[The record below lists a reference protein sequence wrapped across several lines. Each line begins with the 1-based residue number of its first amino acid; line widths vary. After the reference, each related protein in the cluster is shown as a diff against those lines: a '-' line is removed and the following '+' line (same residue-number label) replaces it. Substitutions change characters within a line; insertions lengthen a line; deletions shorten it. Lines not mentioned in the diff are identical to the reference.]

1 MIVFAIGLTGLAGL
15 GAFYVVLSQL
25 YYICQPSE
33 VLILAG
39 LRRRTGS
46 GRAVGYRTVRG
57 GSAIRIPVLEEVMRL
72 DLSNMIIDLKVDNA
86 YSKGGIPL
94 NVAGVANI
102 KICGEE
108 PGIHN
113 AIERLIGKSQD
124 QIRHIAKETLE
135 GNLRGVMASLTPEQ
149 LNEDKVTF
157 ARTLLEEAEDDLQR
171 LGLVLDTLQIQ
182 NISDDVR
189 YLDSIGRK
197 QLVELQ
203 RDSRIAEAEAASQS
217 AVKQA
222 ENKRIT
228 SLRRLD
234 KELAIATANS
244 EKRIKDALTRRDAVV
259 AEVEAEVG
267 AELARAE
274 AELPVQEERIKQVIQ
289 QLEADVIAPAES
301 QCQTMVAEAKGQ
313 AATIVEQG
321 RSQAE
326 GLRELVQSLKRSGDD
341 AKRLFLLQ
349 KLEPLLTM
357 LSGTVGE
364 IEVEE
369 VTLIGERQG
378 QVNLSLAT
386 LLKQLQD
393 STGIRL
399 MQGAERNTE
408 PSSQELPAPPPPRP
422 PAAGERRWGR
432 DSGR

>member
-1 MIVFAIGLTGLAGL
+1 MFIAIGLTGAAGAW
-15 GAFYVVLSQL
+15 AFVALLRQL

-33 VLILAG
+33 VLIFSG
-39 LRRRTGS
+39 LRRRIGS
-46 GRAVGYRTVRG
+46 GQQVGYRTVRG
-57 GSAIRIPVLEEVMRL
+57 GSALRIPVLEEVTRL
-72 DLSNMIIDLKVDNA
+72 DLSNMTIDLRVENA

-94 NVAGVANI
+94 NVSGVANI
-102 KICGEE
+102 KISGDE

-113 AIERLIGKSQD
+113 AIERLIGKEQD
-124 QIRHIAKETLE
+124 EIRHIAKETLE

-157 ARTLLEEAEDDLQR
+157 ARTLLEEAEDDLQK

-197 QLVELQ
+197 QLVELK
-203 RDSRIAEAEAASQS
+203 RDSRIAEAEAKSQS
-217 AVKQA
+217 SVKQA
-222 ENKRIT
+222 ENERIT

-234 KELAIATANS
+234 KELAIATAEA
-244 EKRIKDALTRRDAVV
+244 EKRVKDALTRRDALV
-259 AEVEAEVG
+259 AEVEAKVG

-274 AELPVQEERIKQVIQ
+274 AEIPVQQERIKQVTE
-289 QLEADVIAPAES
+289 QLQADVIAPAES
-301 QCQTMVAEAKGQ
+301 ECKTMMAAAKGQ

-326 GLRELVQSLKRSGDD
+326 GLRDLVESLKHSGDD

-357 LSGTVGE
+357 LSDTVQP

-369 VTLIGERQG
+369 VNLIGEREG
-378 QVNLSLAT
+378 QANLSLAT
-386 LLKQLQD
+386 LLKQFQD
-393 STGIRL
+393 TTGLRL
-399 MQGAERNTE
+399 PVSE
-408 PSSQELPAPPPPRP
+408 PE
-422 PAAGERRWGR
+422 
-432 DSGR
+432 

>member
-1 MIVFAIGLTGLAGL
+1 
-15 GAFYVVLSQL
+15 
-25 YYICQPSE
+25 
-33 VLILAG
+33 
-39 LRRRTGS
+39 
-46 GRAVGYRTVRG
+46 
-57 GSAIRIPVLEEVMRL
+57 MRL
-72 DLSNMIIDLKVDNA
+72 DLSNMIIDLRVENA

-94 NVAGVANI
+94 NVSGVANI
-102 KICGEE
+102 KISGDE

-149 LNEDKVTF
+149 LNEDKITF
-157 ARTLLEEAEDDLQR
+157 ARTLLEEAEDDLQK

-197 QLVELQ
+197 QLVELK
-203 RDSRIAEAEAASQS
+203 RDSRIAEAEATSQS

-222 ENKRIT
+222 ENSRIT
-228 SLRRLD
+228 ELRRLD
-234 KELAIATANS
+234 KELAIATANA
-244 EKRIKDALTRRDAVV
+244 EKRIKDALTRRNAVV
-259 AEVEAEVG
+259 AEVEAKIG

-274 AELPVQEERIKQVIQ
+274 AELPVQEERIKQVMQ

-301 QCQTMVAEAKGQ
+301 LCQTMMAEAKGE

-326 GLRELVQSLKRSGDD
+326 GLSDLVESLKRSGDD

-357 LSGTVGE
+357 LSETVQPVT
-364 IEVEE
+364 VEE
-369 VTLIGERQG
+369 VTLIGERDG
-378 QVNLSLAT
+378 QSNLSLAT
-386 LLKQLQD
+386 LLRQLQD

-399 MQGAERNTE
+399 LQQPDASAAADSPVQG
-408 PSSQELPAPPPPRP
+408 
-422 PAAGERRWGR
+422 
-432 DSGR
+432 D

>member
-1 MIVFAIGLTGLAGL
+1 MFVAIGLTGAAGL
-15 GAFYVVLSQL
+15 WAFILLLRQL

-33 VLILAG
+33 VLIFAG

-46 GRAVGYRTVRG
+46 GQTVGYRTVRG
-57 GSAIRIPVLEEVMRL
+57 GSALRIPVLEEVMRL
-72 DLSNMIIDLKVDNA
+72 DLSNMIIDLRVENA

-94 NVAGVANI
+94 NVSGVANI
-102 KICGEE
+102 KISGDE

-124 QIRHIAKETLE
+124 EIRHIAKETLE
-135 GNLRGVMASLTPEQ
+135 GNLRGVMSSLTPEQ

-197 QLVELQ
+197 QLVELK
-203 RDSRIAEAEAASQS
+203 RDSRIAEAEAKSQS

-222 ENKRIT
+222 ENQRIT
-228 SLRRLD
+228 DLRRLD
-234 KELAIATANS
+234 KDLAIATANA
-244 EKRIKDALTRRDAVV
+244 EKRTTDALTRRAALV
-259 AEVEAEVG
+259 AEVEASVG

-274 AELPVQEERIKQVIQ
+274 AELPVQTERIKQVTE
-289 QLEADVIAPAES
+289 QLQADIVAPAES
-301 QCQTMVAEAKGQ
+301 ECQTMMAEAKGE
-313 AATIVEQG
+313 AATIIEQG

-326 GLRELVQSLKRSGDD
+326 GLRDLVESLKRSGDD

-357 LSGTVGE
+357 LSDTVQPV
-364 IEVEE
+364 EVEE
-369 VTLIGERQG
+369 VSLVGEKSGGSTLTI
-378 QVNLSLAT
+378 AT
-386 LLKQLQD
+386 LLKQLQQ
-393 STGIRL
+393 STGLQLPIKS
-399 MQGAERNTE
+399 AE
-408 PSSQELPAPPPPRP
+408 SS
-422 PAAGERRWGR
+422 
-432 DSGR
+432 DSVD

>member
-1 MIVFAIGLTGLAGL
+1 MFIAFGLTGAAGIW
-15 GAFYVVLSQL
+15 AFIALLRQL

-33 VLILAG
+33 VLIFAG
-39 LRRRTGS
+39 LRRTTGT
-46 GRAVGYRTVRG
+46 GKRVGYRTVRG
-57 GSAIRIPVLEEVMRL
+57 GSALRVPVLEEVMRL
-72 DLSNMIIDLKVDNA
+72 DLSNKIIDLQVTNA
-86 YSKGGIPL
+86 YSKGGVPL
-94 NVAGVANI
+94 NVSGVANI
-102 KICGEE
+102 KISGEE

-113 AIERLIGKSQD
+113 AIERLIGKSQEEVC
-124 QIRHIAKETLE
+124 HIAKETLE

-157 ARTLLEEAEDDLQR
+157 AKTLLDEAEDDLQK

-197 QLVELQ
+197 QLVELK

-222 ENKRIT
+222 ENERIT

-234 KELAIATANS
+234 KELAVATANA
-244 EKRIKDALTRRDAVV
+244 EKRKKDALTRRTALV
-259 AEVEAEVG
+259 AEVQAKVG
-267 AELARAE
+267 AELARAR
-274 AELPVQEERIKQVIQ
+274 AELPVQEERIKQVTQ

-301 QCQTMVAEAKGQ
+301 ECQTMIADAKGE
-313 AATIVEQG
+313 AATIVEEG

-326 GLRELVQSLKRSGDD
+326 GLQELVESLKRSGDD

-357 LSGTVGE
+357 LSETVKP

-369 VTLIGERQG
+369 VTLIGEREG

-386 LLKQLQD
+386 LLKQLQS

-399 MQGAERNTE
+399 MQNKSEETNIE
-408 PSSQELPAPPPPRP
+408 
-422 PAAGERRWGR
+422 
-432 DSGR
+432 

>member
-1 MIVFAIGLTGLAGL
+1 MFIAIGLTGAAGVW
-15 GAFYVVLSQL
+15 AFVVLLRQL

-33 VLILAG
+33 VLIFAG
-39 LRRRTGS
+39 LRRITGS
-46 GRAVGYRTVRG
+46 GRRVGYRTVRG
-57 GSAIRIPVLEEVMRL
+57 GSALRIPLVEEVMRL
-72 DLSNMIIDLKVDNA
+72 DLSNMIIDLRVENA

-94 NVAGVANI
+94 NVSGVANI
-102 KICGEE
+102 KISGDE

-124 QIRHIAKETLE
+124 EIRHIAKETLE
-135 GNLRGVMASLTPEQ
+135 GNLRGVMSSLTPEQ

-197 QLVELQ
+197 QLVELK
-203 RDSRIAEAEAASQS
+203 RDSRIAEAEAKSQS

-222 ENKRIT
+222 ENERIT
-228 SLRRLD
+228 ALRRLD
-234 KELAIATANS
+234 KDLAIATANA
-244 EKRIKDALTRRDAVV
+244 EKRTTDALTRRAAVV
-259 AEVEAEVG
+259 AEAEAMVG

-274 AELPVQEERIKQVIQ
+274 AEVPVQQERIKQVTE
-289 QLEADVIAPAES
+289 QLQADIVAPAES
-301 QCQTMVAEAKGQ
+301 ECQTMMAEAKGE

-326 GLRELVQSLKRSGDD
+326 GLQELVDSLKRSGDD

-357 LSGTVGE
+357 LSETVQPV
-364 IEVEE
+364 EVEE
-369 VTLIGERQG
+369 VNLVAQKDGGNTLSI
-378 QVNLSLAT
+378 AT
-386 LLKQLQD
+386 LLKQLQV
-393 STGIRL
+393 STGLQLPI
-399 MQGAERNTE
+399 NPSKTE
-408 PSSQELPAPPPPRP
+408 STS
-422 PAAGERRWGR
+422 
-432 DSGR
+432 D

>member
-1 MIVFAIGLTGLAGL
+1 MFFAVGLTGAAGL
-15 GAFYVVLSQL
+15 WAFVVLLRQL

-33 VLILAG
+33 VLIFAG
-39 LRRRTGS
+39 LGKTTGD
-46 GRAVGYRTVRG
+46 GRKVGYRTVRG
-57 GSAIRIPVLEEVMRL
+57 GSALRIPVLEEVMRL
-72 DLSNMIIDLKVDNA
+72 DLSNMIIELRVENA

-102 KICGEE
+102 KISGDE

-124 QIRHIAKETLE
+124 DIRHIAKETLE

-149 LNEDKVTF
+149 LNEDKITF
-157 ARTLLEEAEDDLQR
+157 ARTLLEEAEDDLQK

-197 QLVELQ
+197 QLVELK
-203 RDSRIAEAEAASQS
+203 RDSRIAEAEATSQS

-222 ENKRIT
+222 ENARIT

-234 KELAIATANS
+234 KELAIATANAQ
-244 EKRIKDALTRRDAVV
+244 KRIKDALTRRDALV
-259 AEVEAEVG
+259 AEVDAQVG

-274 AELPVQEERIKQVIQ
+274 AELPVQEERIKQVMQ

-301 QCQTMVAEAKGQ
+301 ECETMMADAKG
-313 AATIVEQG
+313 AAASIVEQG

-326 GLRELVQSLKRSGDD
+326 GLQELVTSLKRSGSD

-357 LSGTVGE
+357 LSDTVQP

-369 VTLIGERQG
+369 VSLIGERDG
-378 QVNLSLAT
+378 QMNLSIAT
-386 LLKQLQD
+386 LLRQLQD
-393 STGIRL
+393 STGLRL
-399 MQGAERNTE
+399 PNGTQKASMNH
-408 PSSQELPAPPPPRP
+408 PSASGSDPA
-422 PAAGERRWGR
+422 
-432 DSGR
+432 SS

>member
-1 MIVFAIGLTGLAGL
+1 MFFAVGITGVAGL
-15 GAFYVVLSQL
+15 WAFVVMLRQL
-25 YYICQPSE
+25 YFICQPSE
-33 VLILAG
+33 VLIFAG
-39 LRRRTGS
+39 LSRTTGD
-46 GRAVGYRTVRG
+46 GRKVGYRTVRG
-57 GSAIRIPVLEEVMRL
+57 GSALRIPVLEDVMRL
-72 DLSNMIIDLKVDNA
+72 DLSNMIIELRVENA

-102 KICGEE
+102 KISGDE

-113 AIERLIGKSQD
+113 AIERLIGKTQD
-124 QIRHIAKETLE
+124 EIRHIAKETLE

-157 ARTLLEEAEDDLQR
+157 ARTLLEEAEDDLQK

-197 QLVELQ
+197 QLVELK
-203 RDSRIAEAEAASQS
+203 RDSRIAEAEATSQS

-222 ENKRIT
+222 ENARIT

-234 KELAIATANS
+234 KELAVATANAQ
-244 EKRIKDALTRRDAVV
+244 KRIKDALTRRDALV
-259 AEVEAEVG
+259 AEVEAKVG

-274 AELPVQEERIKQVIQ
+274 AELPVQQERIKQVMQ

-301 QCQTMVAEAKGQ
+301 ECQTMMAEAKG
-313 AATIVEQG
+313 AAASIVEQG

-326 GLRELVQSLKRSGDD
+326 GLQDLVTSLKRSGSD

-357 LSGTVGE
+357 LSDTVQP

-369 VTLIGERQG
+369 VALIGERDG
-378 QVNLSLAT
+378 QMNLSIAT
-386 LLKQLQD
+386 LLRQLQD
-393 STGIRL
+393 STGLRFNGASGASA
-399 MQGAERNTE
+399 QGRSAA
-408 PSSQELPAPPPPRP
+408 SSEVIPMDPGTDIDP
-422 PAAGERRWGR
+422 G
-432 DSGR
+432 

>member
-1 MIVFAIGLTGLAGL
+1 MFFAVGLTGAAGL
-15 GAFYVVLSQL
+15 WAFVVLLRQL

-33 VLILAG
+33 VLIFAG
-39 LRRRTGS
+39 LGKTTGD
-46 GRAVGYRTVRG
+46 GRKVGYRTVRG
-57 GSAIRIPVLEEVMRL
+57 GSALRIPVLEEVMRL
-72 DLSNMIIDLKVDNA
+72 DLSNMIIELRVENA

-102 KICGEE
+102 KISGDE

-124 QIRHIAKETLE
+124 DIRHIAKETLE

-149 LNEDKVTF
+149 LNEDKITF
-157 ARTLLEEAEDDLQR
+157 ARTLLEEAEDDLQK

-197 QLVELQ
+197 QLVELK
-203 RDSRIAEAEAASQS
+203 RDSRIAEAEATSQS

-222 ENKRIT
+222 ENARIT

-234 KELAIATANS
+234 KELAIATANAQ
-244 EKRIKDALTRRDAVV
+244 KRIKDALTRRDALV
-259 AEVEAEVG
+259 AEVDAQVG

-274 AELPVQEERIKQVIQ
+274 AELPVQEERIKQVMQ

-301 QCQTMVAEAKGQ
+301 ECETMMADAKG
-313 AATIVEQG
+313 AAASIVEQG

-326 GLRELVQSLKRSGDD
+326 GLQELVTSLKRSGSD

-357 LSGTVGE
+357 LSDTVQP

-369 VTLIGERQG
+369 VSLIGERDG
-378 QVNLSLAT
+378 QMNLSIAT
-386 LLKQLQD
+386 LLRQLQD
-393 STGIRL
+393 STGLRL
-399 MQGAERNTE
+399 PNGIEKASIDQ
-408 PSSQELPAPPPPRP
+408 PST
-422 PAAGERRWGR
+422 
-432 DSGR
+432 SGSESTSS

>member
-1 MIVFAIGLTGLAGL
+1 MFFAVGITGVAGL
-15 GAFYVVLSQL
+15 WAFVVMLRQL
-25 YYICQPSE
+25 YFICQPSE
-33 VLILAG
+33 VLIFAG
-39 LRRRTGS
+39 LSRTTGD
-46 GRAVGYRTVRG
+46 GRKVGYRTVRG
-57 GSAIRIPVLEEVMRL
+57 GSALRIPVLEDVMRL
-72 DLSNMIIDLKVDNA
+72 DLSNMIIELRVENA

-102 KICGEE
+102 KISGDE

-113 AIERLIGKSQD
+113 AIERLIGKTQD
-124 QIRHIAKETLE
+124 EIRHIAKETLE

-157 ARTLLEEAEDDLQR
+157 ARTLLEEAEDDLQK

-197 QLVELQ
+197 QLVELK
-203 RDSRIAEAEAASQS
+203 RDSRIAEAEASSQS

-222 ENKRIT
+222 ENARIT

-234 KELAIATANS
+234 KELAVATANA
-244 EKRIKDALTRRDAVV
+244 EKRIKDALTRRDALV
-259 AEVEAEVG
+259 AEVEAKVG

-274 AELPVQEERIKQVIQ
+274 AELPVQEERIKQVMQ

-301 QCQTMVAEAKGQ
+301 ECQTMMAEAKG
-313 AATIVEQG
+313 AAASIVEQG

-326 GLRELVQSLKRSGDD
+326 GLQELVTSLKRSGSD

-357 LSGTVGE
+357 LSSTVQP

-369 VTLIGERQG
+369 VALIGEREG
-378 QVNLSLAT
+378 QMNLSIAT
-386 LLKQLQD
+386 LLRQLQD
-393 STGIRL
+393 STGLRL
-399 MQGAERNTE
+399 PLAGAEG
-408 PSSQELPAPPPPRP
+408 PSPSTPTPPSAPPV
-422 PAAGERRWGR
+422 
-432 DSGR
+432 D

>member
-1 MIVFAIGLTGLAGL
+1 MFVALGLTGAAGL
-15 GAFYVVLSQL
+15 WAFVILLRQL

-33 VLILAG
+33 VLIFAG

-46 GRAVGYRTVRG
+46 GQTVGYRTVRG
-57 GSAIRIPVLEEVMRL
+57 GSALRIPVLEEVMRL
-72 DLSNMIIDLKVDNA
+72 DLSNMIIDLRVENA

-94 NVAGVANI
+94 NVSGVANI
-102 KICGEE
+102 KISGDE

-124 QIRHIAKETLE
+124 EIRHIAKETLE
-135 GNLRGVMASLTPEQ
+135 GNLRGVMSSLTPEQ

-197 QLVELQ
+197 QLVELK
-203 RDSRIAEAEAASQS
+203 RDSRIAEAEAKSQS

-222 ENKRIT
+222 ENQRIT
-228 SLRRLD
+228 DLRRLD
-234 KELAIATANS
+234 KDLAIATANA
-244 EKRIKDALTRRDAVV
+244 EKRTTDALTRRAALI
-259 AEVEAEVG
+259 AEVEASVG

-274 AELPVQEERIKQVIQ
+274 AELPVQTERIKQVTE
-289 QLEADVIAPAES
+289 QLQADIVAPAES
-301 QCQTMVAEAKGQ
+301 ECQTMMAEAKGE
-313 AATIVEQG
+313 AATIIEQG

-326 GLRELVQSLKRSGDD
+326 GLRDLVESLKRSGDD

-357 LSGTVGE
+357 LSETVQPV
-364 IEVEE
+364 EVEE
-369 VTLIGERQG
+369 VSLVGEKSGNSTLTI
-378 QVNLSLAT
+378 AT
-386 LLKQLQD
+386 LLKQLQK
-393 STGIRL
+393 STGFK
-399 MQGAERNTE
+399 
-408 PSSQELPAPPPPRP
+408 PPVALSARDEN
-422 PAAGERRWGR
+422 AG
-432 DSGR
+432 

>member
-1 MIVFAIGLTGLAGL
+1 MFFALGLTGAAGL
-15 GAFYVVLSQL
+15 WAFILLLRQL

-33 VLILAG
+33 VLIFAG

-46 GRAVGYRTVRG
+46 GQTVGYRTVRG
-57 GSAIRIPVLEEVMRL
+57 GSALRIPVLEEVMRL
-72 DLSNMIIDLKVDNA
+72 DLSNMIIDLRVENA

-94 NVAGVANI
+94 NVSGVANI
-102 KICGEE
+102 KISGDE

-124 QIRHIAKETLE
+124 DIRHIAKETLE
-135 GNLRGVMASLTPEQ
+135 GNLRGVMSSLTPEQ

-197 QLVELQ
+197 QLVELK
-203 RDSRIAEAEAASQS
+203 RDSRIAEAEAKSQS

-222 ENKRIT
+222 ENQRIT
-228 SLRRLD
+228 DLRRLD
-234 KELAIATANS
+234 KDLAIATANA
-244 EKRIKDALTRRDAVV
+244 EKRTTDALTRRAALI
-259 AEVEAEVG
+259 AEVEASVG

-274 AELPVQEERIKQVIQ
+274 AELPVQTERIKQVTE
-289 QLEADVIAPAES
+289 QLQADIVAPAES
-301 QCQTMVAEAKGQ
+301 ESQTMMAEAKGE
-313 AATIVEQG
+313 AATIIEQG

-326 GLRELVQSLKRSGDD
+326 GLRDLVESLKRSGDD

-357 LSGTVGE
+357 LSDTVQPV
-364 IEVEE
+364 EVEE
-369 VTLIGERQG
+369 VSLVAEKSAGSTLTI
-378 QVNLSLAT
+378 AT
-386 LLKQLQD
+386 LLKQLQQT
-393 STGIRL
+393 TGLKLPIEA
-399 MQGAERNTE
+399 AESINN
-408 PSSQELPAPPPPRP
+408 
-422 PAAGERRWGR
+422 G
-432 DSGR
+432 D

>member
-1 MIVFAIGLTGLAGL
+1 MFVAIGLTGAAGVW
-15 GAFYVVLSQL
+15 AFVVLLRQL

-33 VLILAG
+33 VLIFAG
-39 LRRRTGS
+39 LKRTTGS
-46 GRAVGYRTVRG
+46 GQRVGYRTVRG
-57 GSAIRIPVLEEVMRL
+57 GSALRIPLLEEVMRL
-72 DLSNMIIDLKVDNA
+72 DLSNMIIDLRVDNA

-94 NVAGVANI
+94 NVSGVANI
-102 KICGEE
+102 KISGEE

-124 QIRHIAKETLE
+124 EIRHIAKETLE

-149 LNEDKVTF
+149 LNEDKLTF
-157 ARTLLEEAEDDLQR
+157 ARTLLEEAEDDLQK

-197 QLVELQ
+197 QLVELK
-203 RDSRIAEAEAASQS
+203 RDSRIAEAEASSQS

-222 ENKRIT
+222 ENERIT
-228 SLRRLD
+228 ALRRLD
-234 KELAIATANS
+234 KELAIATANA
-244 EKRIKDALTRRDAVV
+244 EKRKKDALTRREALV
-259 AEVEAEVG
+259 AEVQAEVG
-267 AELARAE
+267 ADLARAK
-274 AELPVQEERIKQVIQ
+274 AELPVQQERIKQVTQ

-301 QCQTMVAEAKGQ
+301 ECETMMADAKGE

-326 GLRELVQSLKRSGDD
+326 GLQELVESLKRSGDD

-349 KLEPLLTM
+349 KLKPLLTM
-357 LSGTVGE
+357 LSETVQP

-369 VTLIGERQG
+369 VTLIGEREG

-386 LLKQLQD
+386 LLRQLQD
-393 STGIRL
+393 STGLRL
-399 MQGAERNTE
+399 LNN
-408 PSSQELPAPPPPRP
+408 
-422 PAAGERRWGR
+422 
-432 DSGR
+432 DSDASASN

>member
-1 MIVFAIGLTGLAGL
+1 MFVAIGLTGAAGL
-15 GAFYVVLSQL
+15 WAFILLLRQL

-33 VLILAG
+33 VLIFAG

-46 GRAVGYRTVRG
+46 CQTVGYRTVRG
-57 GSAIRIPVLEEVMRL
+57 GSALRIPVLEEVMRL
-72 DLSNMIIDLKVDNA
+72 DLSNMIIDLRVENA

-94 NVAGVANI
+94 NVSGVANI
-102 KICGEE
+102 KISGDE

-124 QIRHIAKETLE
+124 EIRHIAKETLE
-135 GNLRGVMASLTPEQ
+135 GNLRGVMSSLTPEQ

-197 QLVELQ
+197 QLVELK
-203 RDSRIAEAEAASQS
+203 RDSRIAEAEAKSQS

-222 ENKRIT
+222 ENQRIT
-228 SLRRLD
+228 DLRRLD
-234 KELAIATANS
+234 KDLAIATANA
-244 EKRIKDALTRRDAVV
+244 EKRTTDALTRRAALI
-259 AEVEAEVG
+259 AEVEASVG

-274 AELPVQEERIKQVIQ
+274 AELPVQTERIKQVTE
-289 QLEADVIAPAES
+289 QLQADIVAPAES
-301 QCQTMVAEAKGQ
+301 ECQTMMAEAKGE
-313 AATIVEQG
+313 AATIIEQG

-326 GLRELVQSLKRSGDD
+326 GLRDLVESLKRSGDD

-357 LSGTVGE
+357 LSDTVQPV
-364 IEVEE
+364 EVEE
-369 VTLIGERQG
+369 VSLVGEKSGGSTLTI
-378 QVNLSLAT
+378 AT
-386 LLKQLQD
+386 LLKQLQQ
-393 STGIRL
+393 STGLRL
-399 MQGAERNTE
+399 PIKSAE
-408 PSSQELPAPPPPRP
+408 SSVSV
-422 PAAGERRWGR
+422 
-432 DSGR
+432 D

>member
-1 MIVFAIGLTGLAGL
+1 MFVALGLTGAAGL
-15 GAFYVVLSQL
+15 WAFILLLRQL

-33 VLILAG
+33 VLIFAG

-46 GRAVGYRTVRG
+46 GQTVGYRTVRG
-57 GSAIRIPVLEEVMRL
+57 GSALRIPVLEEVMRL
-72 DLSNMIIDLKVDNA
+72 DLSNMIIDLRVENA

-94 NVAGVANI
+94 NVSGVANI
-102 KICGEE
+102 KISGDE

-124 QIRHIAKETLE
+124 EIRHIAKETLE
-135 GNLRGVMASLTPEQ
+135 GNLRGVMSSLTPEQ

-197 QLVELQ
+197 QLVELK
-203 RDSRIAEAEAASQS
+203 RDSRIAEAEAKSQS

-222 ENKRIT
+222 ENQRIT
-228 SLRRLD
+228 DLRRLD
-234 KELAIATANS
+234 KDLAIATANA
-244 EKRIKDALTRRDAVV
+244 EKRTTDALTRRAALI
-259 AEVEAEVG
+259 AEVEASVG

-274 AELPVQEERIKQVIQ
+274 AELPVQTERIKQVTE
-289 QLEADVIAPAES
+289 QLQADIVAPAES
-301 QCQTMVAEAKGQ
+301 ECQTMMAEAKGE
-313 AATIVEQG
+313 AATIIEQG

-326 GLRELVQSLKRSGDD
+326 GLRDLVESLKRSGDD

-357 LSGTVGE
+357 LSDTVQRV
-364 IEVEE
+364 EVEE
-369 VTLIGERQG
+369 VSLVGEKSGGSTLTI
-378 QVNLSLAT
+378 AT
-386 LLKQLQD
+386 LLKQLQQ
-393 STGIRL
+393 STGFKLPIKS
-399 MQGAERNTE
+399 AE
-408 PSSQELPAPPPPRP
+408 SS
-422 PAAGERRWGR
+422 
-432 DSGR
+432 DNVD

>member
-1 MIVFAIGLTGLAGL
+1 MFFAVGLTGAAGL
-15 GAFYVVLSQL
+15 WAFVVLLRQL

-33 VLILAG
+33 VLIFAG
-39 LRRRTGS
+39 LGKTTGD
-46 GRAVGYRTVRG
+46 GRKVGYRTVRG
-57 GSAIRIPVLEEVMRL
+57 GSALRIPVLEEVMRL
-72 DLSNMIIDLKVDNA
+72 DLSNMIIELRVENA

-102 KICGEE
+102 KISGDE

-124 QIRHIAKETLE
+124 DIRHIAKETLE

-149 LNEDKVTF
+149 LNEDKITF
-157 ARTLLEEAEDDLQR
+157 ARTLLEEAEDDLQK

-197 QLVELQ
+197 QLVELK
-203 RDSRIAEAEAASQS
+203 RDSRIAEAEATSQS

-222 ENKRIT
+222 ENARIT

-234 KELAIATANS
+234 KELAIATANAQ
-244 EKRIKDALTRRDAVV
+244 KRIKDALTRRDALV
-259 AEVEAEVG
+259 AEVDAQVG

-274 AELPVQEERIKQVIQ
+274 AELPVQEERIKQVMQ

-301 QCQTMVAEAKGQ
+301 ECETMMADAKG
-313 AATIVEQG
+313 AAASIVEQG

-326 GLRELVQSLKRSGDD
+326 GLQELVTSLKRSGSD

-349 KLEPLLTM
+349 KLEPLLSM
-357 LSGTVGE
+357 LSDTVQP

-369 VTLIGERQG
+369 VSLIGERDG
-378 QVNLSLAT
+378 QMNLSIAT
-386 LLKQLQD
+386 LLRQLQD
-393 STGIRL
+393 STGLRL
-399 MQGAERNTE
+399 PNAIEKASMDQ
-408 PSSQELPAPPPPRP
+408 PSATGSDPT
-422 PAAGERRWGR
+422 
-432 DSGR
+432 SS

>member
-1 MIVFAIGLTGLAGL
+1 MFFAAIGFTGLAGFW
-15 GAFYVVLSQL
+15 AFVVLLRQL

-33 VLILAG
+33 VLIFAG
-39 LRRRTGS
+39 LERRTGS
-46 GRAVGYRTVRG
+46 GQTVGYRTVRG
-57 GSAIRIPVLEEVMRL
+57 GSALRIPLLEEVMRL
-72 DLSNMIIDLKVDNA
+72 DLSNMIIDLKVDSA

-102 KICGEE
+102 KISGDE

-113 AIERLIGKSQD
+113 AIERLIGKTQEE
-124 QIRHIAKETLE
+124 IRHIAKETLE

-149 LNEDKVTF
+149 LNEDKITF

-203 RDSRIAEAEAASQS
+203 RDSRIAEAEATSQS

-222 ENKRIT
+222 ENARIT
-228 SLRRLD
+228 ALRRLD
-234 KELAIATANS
+234 KDLAVATATAN
-244 EKRIKDALTRRDAVV
+244 KLIKNALTRREALV
-259 AEVEAEVG
+259 AEVDAEVG

-274 AELPVQEERIKQVIQ
+274 AELPVQQERIKQVKQ

-301 QCQTMVAEAKGQ
+301 ECQTMMAAAKGE

-326 GLRELVQSLKRSGDD
+326 GLRDLVASLKRSGDD

-357 LSGTVGE
+357 LSGTVPS

-393 STGIRL
+393 STGIRV
-399 MQGAERNTE
+399 MRDSETTPE
-408 PSSQELPAPPPPRP
+408 PLPAPPQP
-422 PAAGERRWGR
+422 PAEVSRSSSRRQ
-432 DSGR
+432 S

>member
-1 MIVFAIGLTGLAGL
+1 MFIAIGLTGAAGAW
-15 GAFYVVLSQL
+15 AFVALLRQL

-33 VLILAG
+33 VLIFSG
-39 LRRRTGS
+39 LRRRIGS
-46 GRAVGYRTVRG
+46 GQQVGYRTVRG
-57 GSAIRIPVLEEVMRL
+57 GSALRIPVLEEVTRL
-72 DLSNMIIDLKVDNA
+72 DLSNMTIDLRVENA

-94 NVAGVANI
+94 NVSGVANI
-102 KICGEE
+102 KISGDE

-113 AIERLIGKSQD
+113 AIERLIGKEQD
-124 QIRHIAKETLE
+124 EIRHIAKETLE

-157 ARTLLEEAEDDLQR
+157 ARTLLEEAEDDLQK

-197 QLVELQ
+197 QLVELK
-203 RDSRIAEAEAASQS
+203 RDSRIAEAEAKSQS
-217 AVKQA
+217 SVKQA
-222 ENKRIT
+222 ENERIT

-234 KELAIATANS
+234 KELAIATAEA
-244 EKRIKDALTRRDAVV
+244 EKRVKDALTRRDALA
-259 AEVEAEVG
+259 AEVEAKVG

-274 AELPVQEERIKQVIQ
+274 AEIPVQQERIKQVTE
-289 QLEADVIAPAES
+289 QLQADVIAPAES
-301 QCQTMVAEAKGQ
+301 ECKTMMAAAKGQ

-326 GLRELVQSLKRSGDD
+326 GLRELVESLKHSGDD

-357 LSGTVGE
+357 LSDTVQP

-369 VTLIGERQG
+369 VNLIGEREG
-378 QVNLSLAT
+378 QANLSLAT
-386 LLKQLQD
+386 LLKQFQET
-393 STGIRL
+393 TGLRL
-399 MQGAERNTE
+399 PVSE
-408 PSSQELPAPPPPRP
+408 PE
-422 PAAGERRWGR
+422 
-432 DSGR
+432 